1 MKLVGES
8 FDLIESKTFM
18 KNRAS
23 NPLSRK
29 SILHNKNENN
39 KINFFYFCDLKTFM
53 EIRTEPLL
61 TDVAELMS
69 QVYRGWYVSSIT

>member
-8 FDLIESKTFM
+8 FDLIESETFM

-29 SILHNKNENN
+29 SILHNKKEKQQND
-39 KINFFYFCDLKTFM
+39 FFYTYVILKHSWKP
-53 EIRTEPLL
+53 EP
-61 TDVAELMS
+61 S
-69 QVYRGWYVSSIT
+69 HC